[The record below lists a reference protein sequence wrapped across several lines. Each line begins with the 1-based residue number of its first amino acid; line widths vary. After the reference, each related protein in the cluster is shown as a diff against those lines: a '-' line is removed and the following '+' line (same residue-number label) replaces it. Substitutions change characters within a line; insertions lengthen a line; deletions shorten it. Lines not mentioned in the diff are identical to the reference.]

1 MSIETALKQLEAPA
15 TWAEKILAIKL
26 AAEKT
31 GKHDLHLVKRCLA
44 VGEEHMTYKDHT
56 EFGCSCE
63 LQYIFGEASHL
74 IEERDLPFDEALAE
88 VKVDQCLATLGWLG
102 NGGTMFCNADPQ
114 LGGILDQ
121 NRQLSTWFV
130 VFNDSDLNLKE
141 DYKTREEAFRALLEV
156 VDAKY
161 QAA

>member
-15 TWAEKILAIKL
+15 TWAEKILAIRK

-31 GKHDLHLVKRCLA
+31 GNTNLHLVKRNLA

-63 LQYIFGEASHL
+63 QQYIFGEASHL

-88 VKVDQCLATLGWLG
+88 VKVDQCLSMLGWAG
-102 NGGTMFCNADPQ
+102 SGGTMFCNADPQ
-114 LGGILDQ
+114 LGGIIDC
-121 NRQLSTWFV
+121 NRQLNKWFV
-130 VFNDSDLNLKE
+130 VFNDPELDLKE
-141 DYKTREEAFRALLEV
+141 DYDTREEAFRAFLNT

-161 QAA
+161 QTA